1 MNRGKAFVFLL
12 SSLFSIAAAQSKVT
26 DSLEKRLPQTTS
38 EERVNTLNQL
48 TYEFI
53 THDNAKV
60 VRYSDEAIRISRQIG
75 YTKGEAIAHTYRGVY
90 EYLSGQF
97 KQAHTSLHRGLAL
110 SIEAGDRANQGYTLL
125 QLGVCSLEE
134 VEKDSALY
142 YFEKAYTIFKDSTN
156 AVTLSKIYRNMS
168 ALYGQR
174 YQYDKQ
180 QIYLD
185 RAITI
190 RRLLNDDILLA
201 DALILKAGNILA
213 SGEIGESEIL
223 LTEAEQLVID
233 HTEDREDLHDIRH
246 LQALILFRKG
256 KFDEAL
262 VLFDSARNYY
272 FSKSLIRKYI
282 TLLTDM
288 GKVFADRG
296 EYELALNNLYD
307 ALRISKE
314 HGFEADT
321 YIIRNRIGWVHFHLG
336 DMMQALQIANEALR
350 YGPKRQ
356 LEGDLA
362 EALMLKGAVLTDR
375 HKYSE
380 AKASLD
386 SASQLYTRLQDDRG
400 LSEALMNLGYLATNQ
415 QQYPAA
421 LTLYQQ
427 SMQRAE
433 ASNYAYGLA
442 RSRWGTGDI
451 YTHLGNFKNATH
463 LLDLSEQYCRL
474 AHANEL
480 LILNYN
486 TRRDLL
492 AAQQRYKESLQY
504 SMMAS
509 ALKDSIH
516 RTDLARRF
524 LNLEKTQEIEQRDQN
539 IKELQQDKQLAQDK
553 IHLQESRL
561 RQQYILIAAGIICIA
576 LLVIAVLL
584 YYRFYKRIK
593 ILNVIITDKNKRIQA
608 QAHKLQDMNA
618 ELKHLYQ
625 EVSEQN
631 EEIQAQANK
640 LFESNRNI
648 SDLNRN
654 LERIVA
660 EKTQELS
667 TSNEELVRYNNE
679 LLQFSYTVSHNLR
692 GPVVRLLGL
701 AGLAQTE
708 QELAQAKQWID
719 MMVKTAEELDLI
731 IKDLSKVLDLRN
743 DPDRYLEPVD
753 FEKEWKQSISLLQDT
768 ITGQEEITY
777 NFSALPGITTVRAML
792 QSTFYNLLS
801 NAIKF
806 RSPDRKLVISATSK
820 RVNGHAIIEVRDNG
834 LGFDTKLYHEK
845 LFKLYKRFH
854 SHVEG
859 RGIGLYLIKAQIEA
873 LHGTISAESQPG
885 EGSLFRVS
893 LPLHEEQSSHVPIE

>member
-1 MNRGKAFVFLL
+1 MNRGKAFVLIC
-12 SSLFSIAAAQSKVT
+12 LFSFLFRFAAAQSKIT
-26 DSLEKRLPQTTS
+26 DSLEKRLPQTAG
-38 EERVNTLNQL
+38 EERVNILNRL

-53 THDNAKV
+53 THNNAKV
-60 VRYSDEAIRISRQIG
+60 VRYGDEAIRVSQQTG
-75 YTKGEAIAHTYRGVY
+75 YTKGEAIAYTYRGVY

-97 KQAHTSLHRGLAL
+97 KEARRDLHRGLTL
-110 SIEAGDRANQGYTLL
+110 SIQAGDRANQGYALL

-142 YFEKAYTIFKDSTN
+142 YFEQAYTIFKDSTN
-156 AVTLSKIYRNMS
+156 ALTLSKIYRNMS

-185 RAITI
+185 RAIAI

-201 DALILKAGNILA
+201 DALILKAGSILA
-213 SGEIGESEIL
+213 SGEIGETENL
-223 LTEAEQLVID
+223 LNEAERLVID
-233 HTEDREDLHDIRH
+233 HTEDKEDLHDIRH
-246 LQALILFRKG
+246 LRALILFRKG

-272 FSKSLIRKYI
+272 FRKSLIRKYI

-288 GKVFADRG
+288 GKVFSDRG

-307 ALRISKE
+307 ALRLSKE
-314 HGFEADT
+314 HSFEADT
-321 YIIRNRIGWVHFHLG
+321 YIIRNRIGWVNFHLG
-336 DMMQALQIANEALR
+336 DMTQALRIANEALR
-350 YGPKRQ
+350 EGPKRQ

-362 EALMLKGAVLTDR
+362 EALMLKGAVLTDMR
-375 HKYSE
+375 HYNA

-386 SASQLYTRLQDDRG
+386 SALHVYTRLQDDRG
-400 LSEALMNLGYLATNQ
+400 LSEVLMNLGYLEANQ
-415 QQYPAA
+415 QKYSAA
-421 LTLYQQ
+421 LALYNQ
-427 SMQRAE
+427 SMQRAQ

-442 RSRWGTGDI
+442 RSRWGTGDV
-451 YTHLGNFKNATH
+451 YTRLGNYKNASL
-463 LLDLSEQYCRL
+463 LLDQSEQYCRL

-492 AAQQRYKESLQY
+492 AAQQRYKESLLY
-504 SMMAS
+504 SMMAT

-524 LNLEKTQEIEQRDQN
+524 INLEKTQEIEQRDRN
-539 IKELQQDKQLAQDK
+539 IQELQKDKQLAQDK

-561 RQQYILIAAGIICIA
+561 RQQYILIAAGLICIA
-576 LLVIAVLL
+576 LLAVVALL
-584 YYRFYKRIK
+584 YYRFYSRIK
-593 ILNVIITDKNKRIQA
+593 VLNIVIMDKNKRIQA

-631 EEIQAQANK
+631 EEIQAQSNK
-640 LFESNRNI
+640 LTESNKSI

-667 TSNEELVRYNNE
+667 TTNEELVRYNNE

-743 DPDRYLEPVD
+743 DPDRYIEPVD

-777 NFSALPGITTVRAML
+777 DFSALPNITTVRAML

-806 RSPDRKLVISATSK
+806 KSPDRKLIVSATSK

-834 LGFDTKLYHEK
+834 LGFDTKLYQEK

-873 LHGTISAESQPG
+873 LHGTIAAESRPG
-885 EGSLFRVS
+885 EGSLFRVT
-893 LPLHEEQSSHVPIE
+893 LPLHEEQSHHAG

>member
-1 MNRGKAFVFLL
+1 MNRGKASVLIFFL
-12 SSLFSIAAAQSKVT
+12 SFYFCFAAAQSNIT
-26 DSLEKRLPQTTS
+26 DSLERKLPQTAG
-38 EERVNTLNQL
+38 EARVDILNQL

-60 VRYSDEAIRISRQIG
+60 VRYGNEAIRISRQIG

-97 KQAHTSLHRGLAL
+97 KAAHTDLHRGLTL
-110 SIEAGDRANQGYTLL
+110 SIQAGDRTNQGYTLL

-156 AVTLSKIYRNMS
+156 ALTLSKIYRNMS
-168 ALYGQR
+168 ALYGQQ
-174 YQYDKQ
+174 YQYGKQ

-185 RAITI
+185 RAIAI

-213 SGEIGESEIL
+213 SGEIGEAEGL
-223 LTEAEQLVID
+223 LREAEKLVID
-233 HTEDREDLHDIRH
+233 HPEDKEDLHDIRH
-246 LQALILFRKG
+246 LRALILFRKG

-272 FSKSLIRKYI
+272 FAKSLIRKYI

-288 GKVFADRG
+288 GEVFSDRG

-307 ALRISKE
+307 ALRLSKE

-321 YIIRNRIGWVHFHLG
+321 YIIRNHIGWVNYHLG
-336 DMMQALQIANEALR
+336 DVTQALRLANEALR
-350 YGPKRQ
+350 DGPKRQ

-362 EALMLKGAVLTDR
+362 EALMLKGVTLIDM
-375 HKYSE
+375 HQYS
-380 AKASLD
+380 AARISLD
-386 SASQLYTRLQDDRG
+386 SASDIYTRLQDARG
-400 LSEALMNLGYLATNQ
+400 LSEVLMNLGYLEANQ
-415 QQYPAA
+415 KRYTSA

-427 SMQRAE
+427 SIQYATS
-433 ASNYAYGLA
+433 SNYAYGLA
-442 RSRWGTGDI
+442 RSRWGTADI
-451 YTHLGNFKNATH
+451 YTHLGNYKNATQ
-463 LLDLSEQYCRL
+463 LLDLSERYCRL

-492 AAQQRYKESLQY
+492 AAQQRYRESLQY
-504 SMMAS
+504 SMMAT

-524 LNLEKTQEIEQRDQN
+524 INLEKNQEIEQRDRN
-539 IKELQQDKQLAQDK
+539 IKELQKDKQLAQDK

-561 RQQYILIAAGIICIA
+561 RQQYILIAAGILCIA
-576 LLVIAVLL
+576 LLAIVATL
-584 YYRFYKRIK
+584 YYRFYQRIK
-593 ILNVIITDKNKRIQA
+593 VLNITITDKNGRIQA

-631 EEIQAQANK
+631 EEIQAQSNK
-640 LFESNRNI
+640 LAESNKSI

-667 TSNEELVRYNNE
+667 TTNEELVRYNNE

-743 DPDRYLEPVD
+743 DPDRYLETVD

-777 NFSALPGITTVRAML
+777 DFSALPNITTVRAML

-806 RSPDRKLVISATSK
+806 KSPDRKLIVTATSK
-820 RVNGHAIIEVRDNG
+820 QVNGDAIIEVRDNG
-834 LGFDTKLYHEK
+834 LGFDTNLYQEK

-873 LHGTISAESQPG
+873 LHGTITAESQPG
-885 EGSLFRVS
+885 AGSLFRVR
-893 LPLHEEQSSHVPIE
+893 LPLHEEHIA

>member
-1 MNRGKAFVFLL
+1 MNCGKAFVLICFL
-12 SSLFSIAAAQSKVT
+12 SCIFRIAAAQSKIT
-26 DSLEKRLPQTTS
+26 DSLEKDLAKATGEQ
-38 EERVNTLNQL
+38 RVNILNQL

-60 VRYSDEAIRISRQIG
+60 VRYGNEAIRISRQIG
-75 YTKGEAIAHTYRGVY
+75 YTKGEAIAHTYRGVF

-97 KQAHTSLHRGLAL
+97 KEARADLHRGLAL
-110 SIEAGDRANQGYTLL
+110 SIQARDRANQGYTLL

-156 AVTLSKIYRNMS
+156 ALTLSKIYRNMS

-180 QIYLD
+180 EIYLD
-185 RAITI
+185 RAIAI

-213 SGEIGESEIL
+213 SGEIGEAENL
-223 LTEAEQLVID
+223 LNEAEQLVIA
-233 HTEDREDLHDIRH
+233 HTEDKEDLHDVRH
-246 LQALILFRKG
+246 LRALILFRKG

-262 VLFDSARNYY
+262 ILFDSARNYY

-288 GKVFADRG
+288 GKVFSDRG

-307 ALRISKE
+307 ALRLSKE

-321 YIIRNRIGWVHFHLG
+321 YIIRNRIGWVNFHLG
-336 DMMQALQIANEALR
+336 DMTQALRLANEALHD
-350 YGPKRQ
+350 GPKRQ

-362 EALMLKGAVLTDR
+362 EALMLKGAVLTDM
-375 HKYSE
+375 HKYTE

-400 LSEALMNLGYLATNQ
+400 LCEVLMNLGYLKARQ
-415 QQYPAA
+415 QQYASA

-433 ASNYAYGLA
+433 TSNYAYGLA

-451 YTHLGNFKNATH
+451 YTHLGNYKNAAH
-463 LLDLSEQYCRL
+463 LLDLSEQYCRM

-480 LILNYN
+480 LLLNYN

-504 SMMAS
+504 SMMAT

-524 LNLEKTQEIEQRDQN
+524 INLEKTQEIEQRDRN
-539 IKELQQDKQLAQDK
+539 IQELQKDKQLAQNK

-561 RQQYILIAAGIICIA
+561 RQQYMLIAAGIICIA
-576 LLVIAVLL
+576 LLAIVAML
-584 YYRFYKRIK
+584 YYRFYSRIK
-593 ILNVIITDKNKRIQA
+593 VLNVIITDKNKRIQA

-631 EEIQAQANK
+631 EEIQAQSNK
-640 LFESNRNI
+640 LAESNKSI

-667 TSNEELVRYNNE
+667 TTNEELVRYNNE

-743 DPDRYLEPVD
+743 DPDRYLETVD

-777 NFSALPGITTVRAML
+777 DFSELPNITTVRAML

-806 RSPDRKLVISATSK
+806 KSPDRKLIVTATSK

-834 LGFDTKLYHEK
+834 LGFDTKLYEEK

-873 LHGTISAESQPG
+873 LHGTITAESQPG

-893 LPLHEEQSSHVPIE
+893 LPLGNEE

>member
-1 MNRGKAFVFLL
+1 MNCGKAFVLICFL
-12 SSLFSIAAAQSKVT
+12 SCIFRIAAAQSKIT
-26 DSLEKRLPQTTS
+26 DSLEKDLAKATGEQ
-38 EERVNTLNQL
+38 RVNILNQL

-60 VRYSDEAIRISRQIG
+60 VRYGDEAIRISQQIG
-75 YTKGEAIAHTYRGVY
+75 YTKGEAIAHTYRGVF

-97 KQAHTSLHRGLAL
+97 KEARAELHRGFAL
-110 SIEAGDRANQGYTLL
+110 SIQAGDRANQGYTLL

-156 AVTLSKIYRNMS
+156 ALTLSKIYRNMS

-180 QIYLD
+180 EIYLD
-185 RAITI
+185 RAIAI

-213 SGEIGESEIL
+213 SGEIGEAENL
-223 LTEAEQLVID
+223 LNEAEQLVIA
-233 HTEDREDLHDIRH
+233 HTEDKEDLHDVRH
-246 LQALILFRKG
+246 LRALILFRKG

-272 FSKSLIRKYI
+272 FNKSLIRKYI

-288 GKVFADRG
+288 GKVFSDRG

-307 ALRISKE
+307 ALRLSKE

-321 YIIRNRIGWVHFHLG
+321 YIIRNRIGWVNFHLG
-336 DMMQALQIANEALR
+336 DMTQALRLANEALHD
-350 YGPKRQ
+350 GPKRQ

-362 EALMLKGAVLTDR
+362 EALMLKGAVLTDMY
-375 HKYSE
+375 KYTE

-386 SASQLYTRLQDDRG
+386 SASQLYTRLRDDRG
-400 LSEALMNLGYLATNQ
+400 LCEVLMNLGYLKARQ
-415 QQYPAA
+415 QQYTSA

-433 ASNYAYGLA
+433 TSNYAYGLA

-451 YTHLGNFKNATH
+451 YTRLGNYKNAAH
-463 LLDLSEQYCRL
+463 LLDLSEQYCRM

-480 LILNYN
+480 LLLNYN

-504 SMMAS
+504 SMIAT

-524 LNLEKTQEIEQRDQN
+524 INLEKTQEIEQRDRN
-539 IKELQQDKQLAQDK
+539 IQELQKDKQLAQDK

-561 RQQYILIAAGIICIA
+561 RQQYMLIAAGIICIA
-576 LLVIAVLL
+576 LLAIVAML
-584 YYRFYKRIK
+584 YYRFYRRIK
-593 ILNVIITDKNKRIQA
+593 VLNVIITDKNKRIQA

-631 EEIQAQANK
+631 EEIQAQSNK
-640 LFESNRNI
+640 LAESNKSI

-667 TSNEELVRYNNE
+667 TTNEELVRYNNE

-768 ITGQEEITY
+768 ITGQEEINY
-777 NFSALPGITTVRAML
+777 DFSALPNITTVRAML

-806 RSPDRKLVISATSK
+806 KSPDRKLVVTATSK

-834 LGFDTKLYHEK
+834 LGFDTKLYQEK
-845 LFKLYKRFH
+845 IFKLYKRFH

-873 LHGTISAESQPG
+873 LHGTITAESQPG

-893 LPLHEEQSSHVPIE
+893 LPLGNEE

>member
-1 MNRGKAFVFLL
+1 MIRGKASVLIFFL
-12 SSLFSIAAAQSKVT
+12 SFYFCFASAQSKIT
-26 DSLEKRLPQTTS
+26 DSLENQLPQAAG
-38 EERVNTLNQL
+38 EERVNILNQL

-53 THDNAKV
+53 THNNAKV
-60 VRYSDEAIRISRQIG
+60 VRYGNEAIRISRKIG

-97 KQAHTSLHRGLAL
+97 KEAHIDLHRGLAL
-110 SIEAGDRANQGYTLL
+110 SIQAGDRANQGYTLL

-142 YFEKAYTIFKDSTN
+142 YFEKAYTIFRDSTN
-156 AVTLSKIYRNMS
+156 ALTLSKIYRNMS

-185 RAITI
+185 RAIAI

-213 SGEIGESEIL
+213 SGEIGEAEGL
-223 LTEAEQLVID
+223 LKEAENLVID
-233 HTEDREDLHDIRH
+233 HTEDKEDLHDIRH
-246 LQALILFRKG
+246 LRALILFRKG

-272 FSKSLIRKYI
+272 FAKSLIRKYI

-288 GKVFADRG
+288 GKVFSDRG

-307 ALRISKE
+307 ALRLSKE

-321 YIIRNRIGWVHFHLG
+321 YIIRNRIGWVNFHLG
-336 DMMQALQIANEALR
+336 DMTQALRLANEALR
-350 YGPKRQ
+350 DGPKRQ

-362 EALMLKGAVLTDR
+362 EALMLRGAVLTDL
-375 HKYSE
+375 HQYS
-380 AKASLD
+380 AARISLD
-386 SASQLYTRLQDDRG
+386 SASDIYIRLQDPRG
-400 LSEALMNLGYLATNQ
+400 TSEILMFLGYLETNQ
-415 QQYPAA
+415 KQYTAA
-421 LTLYQQ
+421 LALYKR
-427 SMQRAE
+427 SMQYAE
-433 ASNYAYGLA
+433 SSDYAYGLA
-442 RSRWGTGDI
+442 RSRWGTADI
-451 YTHLGNFKNATH
+451 YTHLGNYKNATR

-486 TRRDLL
+486 TRRDLA
-492 AAQQRYKESLQY
+492 AAQQRYKESLEY
-504 SMMAS
+504 SMMAT

-524 LNLEKTQEIEQRDQN
+524 INLEKTQEIEQRDRN
-539 IKELQQDKQLAQDK
+539 IKELQKDKQLAQDK

-561 RQQYILIAAGIICIA
+561 RQQYILIAAGILCIA
-576 LLVIAVLL
+576 LLAIVATL
-584 YYRFYKRIK
+584 YYQFYKRIK
-593 ILNVIITDKNKRIQA
+593 TLNVTITDKNRRIQA

-631 EEIQAQANK
+631 EEIQAQSNK
-640 LFESNRNI
+640 LAESNRSI

-667 TSNEELVRYNNE
+667 TSNDELVRYNNE

-708 QELAQAKQWID
+708 QELTQARQWID

-743 DPDRYLEPVD
+743 DPDRYIETVD

-777 NFSALPGITTVRAML
+777 DFSALPNITTVRAML

-806 RSPDRKLVISATSK
+806 KSPDRKLIVTATSK
-820 RVNGHAIIEVRDNG
+820 RVNGNAIIEVRDNG
-834 LGFDTKLYHEK
+834 LGFDTNLYHEK

-873 LHGTISAESQPG
+873 LHGTITAESQPG
-885 EGSLFRVS
+885 EGSLFRVT
-893 LPLHEEQSSHVPIE
+893 LPLQGEPT